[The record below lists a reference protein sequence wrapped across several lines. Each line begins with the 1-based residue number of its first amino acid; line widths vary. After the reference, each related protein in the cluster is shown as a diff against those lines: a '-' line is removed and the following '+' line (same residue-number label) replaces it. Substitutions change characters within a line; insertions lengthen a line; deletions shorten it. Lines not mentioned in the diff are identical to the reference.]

1 MHGEMM
7 SAVGTSRI
15 EPAVSPLA
23 LEARLLGPFS
33 VATAGHVTGP
43 WPRPS
48 ARRICQLV
56 LVSPGRRVTRETA
69 CQALFPEHAPEAAT
83 KALYKALSMARAV
96 LGELSPQAA
105 ELLNS
110 DHSHIWAGT
119 GIALEVDLDAHE
131 QALRAALA
139 ASPGERRDLLLVDV
153 LLSVAVPLDDEDEAE
168 WALRVRER
176 IQYLRQEARLELAR
190 DRSAGRG
197 RARPEAVLQA
207 WEASLDADPSC
218 EEAAS
223 ALIRLHAAQGRRQLA
238 LAAYERCRAAY
249 TELGLPA
256 PTALD
261 AAHAGASGPIG
272 SASSGPT
279 PGAAPSGPR
288 PAEERRLVTVV
299 AVELTP
305 GLPGPSGDPEDL
317 RELVAG
323 GLARAISEAE
333 SLGGS
338 VASVSGTGM
347 SVLFGAPQS
356 HEDDPERALRAA
368 LRIVAAL
375 GRRRAGAGPASSGAG
390 GAAAGSSGLALSV
403 RVGVE
408 TGMAVVGPIGGGGGV
423 DYGPVGAVVRSAE
436 ALRLAAAPGSVLVG
450 RATRAATEGIFEWG
464 ETKDAF
470 LAPGAPVLVGS
481 VLAGARARPSA
492 EAGRRRLAAAATLV
506 GRDPELAVLGEA
518 VRATVSGGGG
528 AVLLVGEPGLG
539 KSRLVAECRKY
550 FMGWVGAASGRL
562 PLWLEGRCASYAS
575 SSPYGAYQQLLLRFI
590 GAPLEAGEAALRA
603 AFEAATHAV
612 LGNDRGPVP
621 LLARLVGLDP
631 GPAGAH
637 LARMGP
643 PELQQVT
650 FAAMRTLLTRL
661 VERGPTVLAI
671 EDLHWSDPTSLR
683 LTAHLARLAAEAPL
697 LVLATRRP
705 EPDPGVGEL
714 EAELSADPALG
725 FQRLELAALEK
736 SAERRLAR
744 SLLGGE
750 ADEEVLEMVCDGA
763 DGNPLFLEE
772 RLASLL
778 DTGALARAE
787 GGWRIGQGDS
797 TPLPEALERLIR
809 SRIDRLSTAAR
820 EAIVAAS
827 VLGEEVERSALAAV
841 SELDT
846 ELGDALGELVSAGLL
861 TEASGQGELSYRFRH
876 ALIREATYNGL
887 LRPQRRQL
895 HARAAWS
902 LETSAED
909 RLEDVAAVL
918 GRHFAAAGEG
928 ERAVHYLEMAG
939 DHARRLYA
947 NEEAIAAYR
956 DALAVI
962 DATLSPTV
970 VRDGAF
976 TAERSAIAAVL
987 CGKLG
992 MVFRLIDRFGEARA
1006 AVLDGLARAP
1016 DEDRLLVAR
1025 LQGSLSNIEMQDR
1038 RYDAALA
1045 AADAAEESLGPGP
1058 FEDEERAETWALVQL
1073 CGRASVHFILLEL
1086 GKAASEIERAR
1097 PFVEAGGS
1105 QQLRSYLLLA
1115 EGWLHLGER
1124 RFRVDEEIVDEWRRI
1139 ADPARW
1145 AAAAADGSGVLMWF
1159 FQRPEPLRCLALSW
1173 LGSVLT
1179 WHGELGE
1186 ARRVHEEAL
1195 ASVARQGSPGA
1206 RASARRPGDHR
1217 DARGRCRS
1225 RARAGHGGAHLGSR
1239 RRISACHGC
1248 RDRAAS
1254 VGRLA

>member
-1 MHGEMM
+1 MP
-7 SAVGTSRI
+7 SR
-15 EPAVSPLA
+15 
-23 LEARLLGPFS
+23 ARLLGRFS
-33 VATAGHVTGP
+33 VATAGRVTGP

-48 ARRICQLV
+48 ARQDICQLV

-238 LAAYERCRAAY
+238 LAAYERCRGGVHRARAAGPDRARRGPCRRERADRERLERADPWCCAKRAAPGGGA
-249 TELGLPA
+249 TPRHRRRRGADARPAWAERRSRGPARARRRRPGAGDQRGRVARRQRGLGLGHRDVG
-256 PTALD
+256 ALR
-261 AAHAGASGPIG
+261 
-272 SASSGPT
+272 
-279 PGAAPSGPR
+279 GAAVTRGRPRARRRSAHRRR
-288 PAEERRLVTVV
+288 PA
-299 AVELTP
+299 
-305 GLPGPSGDPEDL
+305 
-317 RELVAG
+317 
-323 GLARAISEAE
+323 
-333 SLGGS
+333 
-338 VASVSGTGM
+338 
-347 SVLFGAPQS
+347 
-356 HEDDPERALRAA
+356 H
-368 LRIVAAL
+368 
-375 GRRRAGAGPASSGAG
+375 RRAGAGPASSGAG

-590 GAPLEAGEAALRA
+590 GAPLEAGEAALPRRLRGGNSRRAWQRSRARPAAGAPRRARPGAGRGAPRPDGPARA
-603 AFEAATHAV
+603 AAGDLRRDAHAA
-612 LGNDRGPVP
+612 R
-621 LLARLVGLDP
+621 
-631 GPAGAH
+631 
-637 LARMGP
+637 
-643 PELQQVT
+643 
-650 FAAMRTLLTRL
+650 TRL

-778 DTGALARAE
+778 DTGALAAPR
-787 GGWRIGQGDS
+787 
-797 TPLPEALERLIR
+797 
-809 SRIDRLSTAAR
+809 
-820 EAIVAAS
+820 
-827 VLGEEVERSALAAV
+827 
-841 SELDT
+841 
-846 ELGDALGELVSAGLL
+846 
-861 TEASGQGELSYRFRH
+861 
-876 ALIREATYNGL
+876 
-887 LRPQRRQL
+887 
-895 HARAAWS
+895 
-902 LETSAED
+902 
-909 RLEDVAAVL
+909 
-918 GRHFAAAGEG
+918 AAGE
-928 ERAVHYLEMAG
+928 
-939 DHARRLYA
+939 
-947 NEEAIAAYR
+947 
-956 DALAVI
+956 
-962 DATLSPTV
+962 S
-970 VRDGAF
+970 
-976 TAERSAIAAVL
+976 
-987 CGKLG
+987 
-992 MVFRLIDRFGEARA
+992 ARA
-1006 AVLDGLARAP
+1006 TRRRSLR
-1016 DEDRLLVAR
+1016 RSS
-1025 LQGSLSNIEMQDR
+1025 GSS
-1038 RYDAALA
+1038 A
-1045 AADAAEESLGPGP
+1045 AASTG
-1058 FEDEERAETWALVQL
+1058 
-1073 CGRASVHFILLEL
+1073 
-1086 GKAASEIERAR
+1086 
-1097 PFVEAGGS
+1097 
-1105 QQLRSYLLLA
+1105 
-1115 EGWLHLGER
+1115 
-1124 RFRVDEEIVDEWRRI
+1124 
-1139 ADPARW
+1139 
-1145 AAAAADGSGVLMWF
+1145 
-1159 FQRPEPLRCLALSW
+1159 
-1173 LGSVLT
+1173 
-1179 WHGELGE
+1179 
-1186 ARRVHEEAL
+1186 
-1195 ASVARQGSPGA
+1195 
-1206 RASARRPGDHR
+1206 
-1217 DARGRCRS
+1217 
-1225 RARAGHGGAHLGSR
+1225 
-1239 RRISACHGC
+1239 
-1248 RDRAAS
+1248 
-1254 VGRLA
+1254 